1 MMKPQMMITFML
13 LILSHLAAQNQKK
26 RRLDVPY
33 VVSYPNKPV
42 KNHHCD
48 SENIHTLVSYTN
60 IDSVFVRSTQCSL
73 LLLSAH

>member
-33 VVSYPNKPV
+33 VVSGPNKPV
-42 KNHHCD
+42 KNNATIVTLRIFTH
-48 SENIHTLVSYTN
+48 SYHTQTLTG
-60 IDSVFVRSTQCSL
+60 FLL